1 MASRSNPFHMGA
13 SDTLPA
19 GYVIWFGS
27 LDFVATGDANGTDI
41 LPSGANP
48 DTPTPPSRR
57 GRRPR
62 RYTRG
67 VRMARRGAERL
78 ALPPPHGSRQAGRSS
93 APRRRTPSPHHHRLR
108 ERLALP
114 PPHGSRLAGR
124 SPAPWRRTSPLHH
137 HRLQRRCLPRR
148 ARPRRRPFPPGRTPP
163 LRPTLHLSAPTLWQ
177 TTALPAPTTPAR
189 RTTISSRSSP
199 WSSWRSGAM
208 TRQTARR
215 THQRTD

>member
-1 MASRSNPFHMGA
+1 MASRSNPFPMGA
-13 SDTLPA
+13 LDPLPA

-27 LDFVATGDANGTDI
+27 LGFVATGDGHGTDI

-48 DTPTPPSRR
+48 DTPTPPSRC

-62 RYTRG
+62 RHG
-67 VRMARRGAERL
+67 EARL
-78 ALPPPHGSRQAGRSS
+78 ATPHGSRQAGRSP
-93 APRRRTPSPHHHRLR
+93 ALRRRMPSPHHHRLQ

-124 SPAPWRRTSPLHH
+124 SSAPWRRASPLHR

-163 LRPTLHLSAPTLWQ
+163 LRPTLHPSAP
-177 TTALPAPTTPAR
+177 
-189 RTTISSRSSP
+189 
-199 WSSWRSGAM
+199 M
-208 TRQTARR
+208 
-215 THQRTD
+215 